1 MNKTFRAI
9 LILLS
14 LSLVIVPVSYAAYL
28 YSTTK
33 GAIDLSF
40 SKNSD
45 KSNLREK
52 AVDPSMDH
60 ISILF
65 LGIDDSISRRENGQ
79 KVSEART
86 DAMILATFDRSN
98 KQIRLVSI
106 PRDTLAYIPS
116 VKQYDKITH
125 AHAEGGPESSMHA
138 VENIFNVPVDYYAR
152 INMQAFVDI
161 VDELGGI
168 EFDVPFDINEPTKLD
183 KGRIKVKKGKQ
194 LINGDE
200 ALALVRSRHVDTDLG
215 RGKRQMQMIE
225 AIVKKA
231 KDTNSISKLDE
242 LVEIVGNNAK
252 HNLTFENITS
262 LASYYTSNDVAFK
275 QMQLK
280 GTDYMYNGVY
290 YYNPVFEHIY
300 KISKLLRKDLQL
312 PEEKKSSLLDYKVI
326 ALKGDLIPLEKID
339 LEQIEKDFKQLM
351 KDKKKKNKKNKKNN
365 TKENKTNESNNGSS
379 SKPIATEAPKTV
391 ESAPV
396 TEQAPPVIEEPA
408 PVPVITEAPV
418 IPQQNNNQIIN
429 QAPATSEVN
438 PNNSNN
444 NSVTNTNIIR
454 SDINANSNNQS
465 GQAPQNVVRQ
475 PVNQNNTVPLNQ
487 Q

>member
-14 LSLVIVPVSYAAYL
+14 LSLIIVPVSYATYL

-86 DAMILATFDRSN
+86 DAIILATFDRSN

-125 AHAEGGPESSMHA
+125 AHAEGGPENSMHA

-152 INMQAFVDI
+152 VNMQAFVDI

-168 EFDVPFDINEPTKLD
+168 EFNVPFDIDEPTKLD

-242 LVEIVGNNAK
+242 LVEIIGNNAK
-252 HNLTFENITS
+252 HNLTFGNITS
-262 LASYYTSNDVAFK
+262 VASYYTSNDVAFK

-312 PEEKKSSLLDYKVI
+312 PEEKRSSLLDYKVI
-326 ALKGDLIPLEKID
+326 ALKGNLIPLEKID
-339 LEQIEKDFKQLM
+339 IEQIEKDFKQLM
-351 KDKKKKNKKNKKNN
+351 KDKKKKNKKNN
-365 TKENKTNESNNGSS
+365 TNENNANETNIEGSS
-379 SKPIATEAPKTV
+379 KSIETEEPETV

-396 TEQAPPVIEEPA
+396 TEQAPPVMADPA
-408 PVPVITEAPV
+408 PEPIITEAPAM
-418 IPQQNNNQIIN
+418 PQQNNNQIIN
-429 QAPATSEVN
+429 QAPAGPEVN
-438 PNNSNN
+438 QNTSNN
-444 NSVTNTNIIR
+444 NSFN
-454 SDINANSNNQS
+454 D
-465 GQAPQNVVRQ
+465 PNVVRNNITTNNNIQ
-475 PVNQNNTVPLNQ
+475 SSQTPQNAVRQPIIQNNEVPVNQQ
-487 Q
+487 

>member
-1 MNKTFRAI
+1 MNRTLKII

-14 LSLVIVPVSYAAYL
+14 LSLAIIPVSYAAYL

-40 SKNSD
+40 SKNND
-45 KSNLREK
+45 KSSLRDK

-79 KVSEART
+79 KASQART

-125 AHAEGGPESSMHA
+125 AHAEGGPESSMQA

-152 INMQAFVDI
+152 VNMQAFVDI

-168 EFDVPFDINEPTKLD
+168 EFNVPFDIDEPTKLD

-231 KDTNSISKLDE
+231 KDTNSLSKLDD

-252 HNLTFENITS
+252 HNLTFDNITS
-262 LASYYTSNDVAFK
+262 LASYYTSNDIEFK

-280 GTDYMYNGVY
+280 GTNYMYNGVY
-290 YYNPVFEHIY
+290 YYNPVFDHIY
-300 KISKLLRKDLQL
+300 KITKLLRKDLQL
-312 PEEKKSSLLDYKVI
+312 PEVKKSSLLDYKVL
-326 ALKGDLIPLEKID
+326 ALKGNLIPLEKMDIK
-339 LEQIEKDFKQLM
+339 EIEKAYKELI
-351 KDKKKKNKKNKKNN
+351 KDKKHKKKEKKKDTSEQKV
-365 TKENKTNESNNGSS
+365 NKTEN
-379 SKPIATEAPKTV
+379 TTV
-391 ESAPV
+391 EQHNYSVETPQRSTETVQPTQPTQPIERPV
-396 TEQAPPVIEEPA
+396 Q
-408 PVPVITEAPV
+408 TEAPV
-418 IPQQNNNQIIN
+418 IQTPRYSAPVEPVYPQNTTQTNNQYSRPTPETTALPSTEAVI
-429 QAPATSEVN
+429 
-438 PNNSNN
+438 
-444 NSVTNTNIIR
+444 
-454 SDINANSNNQS
+454 
-465 GQAPQNVVRQ
+465 
-475 PVNQNNTVPLNQ
+475 Q